1 MAYLEEGILDPEDK
15 VYNRGFFRNERL
27 YPNYTLD
34 DTAPPGDYDF
44 VKAFKRSSN
53 TYFIHY
59 ALTPDGRTD
68 QWQQGKRIPL
78 DWGNRFRLGK
88 RTMEDWSILGE
99 KIPSPVREGGGYYPP
114 RGNEFKKIDQYGK
127 RSRWSAGDVA
137 NLCIGQGEITVTP
150 LQMAVMTSAVAN
162 GGKLMQ
168 PRLVLRMNSPHALG
182 QAQNRIIPEKVVAD
196 LNLKPETVSLLHEA
210 MLADVDDRD
219 GSGRAARCGGCQSGV
234 KPAQR
239 KKRCRQESFILG
251 QGCVCTGRITSRVC
265 LVCPGGGAEICRR
278 SHGGE
283 RRVWRDHVRPD
294 RRADL
299 SGHSGNRAA

>member
-1 MAYLEEGILDPEDK
+1 MKSRNSVTAASTVGSIGRPVAEALRIPGSIFKIISSVAYLEEGILDPEDK

-68 QWQQGKRIPL
+68 QWQQGKRILL

-137 NLCIGQGEITVTP
+137 NLCIGQEITVTP

-162 GGKLMQ
+162 GGIDATALG
-168 PRLVLRMNSPHALG
+168 LRMNSPTA

-196 LNLKPETVSLLHEA
+196 LNLKPETVSLLHVRCWQMWTIA
-210 MLADVDDRD
+210 MA
-219 GSGRAARCGGCQSGV
+219 GRAARVGM
-234 KPAQR
+234 
-239 KKRCRQESFILG
+239 
-251 QGCVCTGRITSRVC
+251 
-265 LVCPGGGAEICRR
+265 
-278 SHGGE
+278 
-283 RRVWRDHVRPD
+283 
-294 RRADL
+294 
-299 SGHSGNRAA
+299 